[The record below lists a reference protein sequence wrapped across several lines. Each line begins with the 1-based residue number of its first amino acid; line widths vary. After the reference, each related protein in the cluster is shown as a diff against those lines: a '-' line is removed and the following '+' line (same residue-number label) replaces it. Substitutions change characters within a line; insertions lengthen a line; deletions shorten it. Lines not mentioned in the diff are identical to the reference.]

1 MALNR
6 QGIET
11 AQENAR
17 VVKNLTERL
26 VAVSSEMISRLNS
39 DVNFQIF
46 REGTARGESIYDNI
60 KNCCDVI
67 TTKLSPSIDSMVQ
80 VTQTLLD
87 GQSELNRPV
96 SQVEPRRDM

>member
-39 DVNFQIF
+39 DV
-46 REGTARGESIYDNI
+46 IY
-60 KNCCDVI
+60 
-67 TTKLSPSIDSMVQ
+67 L
-80 VTQTLLD
+80 
-87 GQSELNRPV
+87 R
-96 SQVEPRRDM
+96 

>member
-46 REGTARGESIYDNI
+46 REGTEKIINY
-60 KNCCDVI
+60 
-67 TTKLSPSIDSMVQ
+67 TK
-80 VTQTLLD
+80 
-87 GQSELNRPV
+87 
-96 SQVEPRRDM
+96 